1 MTVDCHAFEEFLQQK
16 LDGAAPPEETE
27 PTQHLD
33 SCPHCP
39 AIHDAWSRLER
50 GVRLLRPAPLP
61 VGMAA
66 RIVAAVQAERF
77 QAQRRKRRIMAA
89 VAVAASVGVA
99 VSLWF
104 YRQPFPPPLPVQ
116 ESKTAKINEKDSPP
130 PAIGTPRQS
139 VETAVEAVAS
149 LTTEKTASTMAQ
161 TRQLLPLVEPVL
173 PDLSVEPMIPQT
185 ALSSFREARH
195 GASEAVESVTD
206 HAKRFAGMVRRDLLP
221 EF

>member
-16 LDGAAPPEETE
+16 LDAPRR
-27 PTQHLD
+27 LKRR
-33 SCPHCP
+33 
-39 AIHDAWSRLER
+39 SRLNTSTT
-50 GVRLLRPAPLP
+50 
-61 VGMAA
+61 A
-66 RIVAAVQAERF
+66 RIALRFTMPGQGWKEACASCVPRPSGWDGREDCGGGASRAVSGQH
-77 QAQRRKRRIMAA
+77 RKRRIMAA

-206 HAKRFAGMVRRDLLP
+206 HAKRFAGMVHRDLLP